1 MNVGAFLELDQN
13 GRSNFLRGL
22 MQSLGCSYV
31 CVWIYIPNPAN
42 RSYISFSSCL
52 KFLDGLFHEEM
63 IDTQLPSSSSG
74 SHARRLFDEYRQ
86 LTFGVAEDEHV
97 PGFAFKNSFPYLEL
111 QEPDLQR
118 LISNET
124 QRQFYQ
130 EARIKT
136 VVFMACN
143 IGEIEVGLANVPQF
157 NMKME
162 LRSRFPEEFPTTP
175 QSQLVELN
183 PRPVVI
189 TEQNP
194 HSSSSSSLRSF
205 SIDSPEY
212 SSLLFNIPTTSTTT
226 TTANVPELLSQQELI
241 NINPPPSLQ
250 PPIMPHQQAM
260 QVFARL
266 GSTRLPNLEIE
277 EAAMTK
283 AIIAVLTSHQPPS
296 SSSYQA
302 SQSSTYSH
310 DHHLINPKSTAFK
323 SYTPSSLAPRLASS
337 SDLGSKKS
345 MFKRSVT
352 FFRSLNNFLRNSQ
365 RLQVTRPSTT
375 QLHHM
380 ISERKRREKLNES
393 FHALRSLL
401 PPGTKKDKASVLNT
415 TREYLTKLKAE
426 IEELSLRNK
435 QLEAQVLVPSN
446 KAANEE
452 DIQVIGSSSST
463 TDDHQRVLDV
473 RLRHVSESTS
483 EQVQIFDLQ
492 VTLRAAIP
500 AEDLVLR
507 ILEFLKQDPNVS
519 LVSMEANTHLTESSS
534 SINRITLRL
543 RVEGSDWDKSAFQE
557 AVRRV
562 VANLAQ

>member
-1 MNVGAFLELDQN
+1 
-13 GRSNFLRGL
+13 

-42 RSYISFSSCL
+42 
-52 KFLDGLFHEEM
+52 
-63 IDTQLPSSSSG
+63 SSSG

-130 EARIKT
+130 EARIK
-136 VVFMACN
+136 
-143 IGEIEVGLANVPQF
+143 F

-226 TTANVPELLSQQELI
+226 TTANVPELLSRQELI

-401 PPGTKKDKASVLNT
+401 PPGTKKDKASLLNT